1 MINYESTN
9 YRPENLSIFD
19 LANME
24 RIFAEP
30 IHYDWFAAHLLR
42 LCRKADT
49 ENMRKL
55 AKVFPD
61 IVAAYLFYSI
71 GHIPEG
77 IRDAIENP
85 EYYEYWIP
93 KLMGKVKVK

>member
-1 MINYESTN
+1 VINYETSD
-9 YRPENLSIFD
+9 YRPENLSIYD

-24 RIFAEP
+24 GIFSEP
-30 IHYDWFAAHLLR
+30 IHYNWFAAHLLR

-49 ENMRKL
+49 ENMKKL

-61 IVAAYLFYSI
+61 IVAAYWIYLY
-71 GHIPEG
+71 GKIPDA
-77 IRDAIENP
+77 IRDAISNP

-93 KLMGKVKVK
+93 KLMGKVKGR